1 MALGYDARQTS
12 PILARAVAKGVCH
25 AGADVLDIGLAGTE
39 EIYSSVSSFNI
50 DAGIEV
56 TASHNPIEYN
66 GMKIVKR
73 EAQPLSDQE
82 FERIKYLSE
91 ENDFI
96 LHQRMGST
104 IDYSEKARD
113 VYIDKIL
120 SFVNLKSLK
129 PLKII
134 INCGNGAAGPAI
146 NLLRRRLKEKNV
158 KPNLVCINHQPDS
171 SFPNGIPNPL
181 LQENRK
187 ETIDMINREKADFGV
202 AFDGTLIV
210 AFSLTS

>member
-1 MALGYDARQTS
+1 MNTGNKLTCFKAYDVRGKLGREFNEEIAYRIGRATAQALEANTVALGYDARQTS

-120 SFVNLKSLK
+120 SFVNLKASSL
-129 PLKII
+129 
-134 INCGNGAAGPAI
+134 
-146 NLLRRRLKEKNV
+146 
-158 KPNLVCINHQPDS
+158 
-171 SFPNGIPNPL
+171 
-181 LQENRK
+181 
-187 ETIDMINREKADFGV
+187 
-202 AFDGTLIV
+202 
-210 AFSLTS
+210 